1 MKKSMMKKKK
11 GSFLIMKYNRTFFA
25 TILIGLFVL
34 LAACEGSSD
43 KSSAMDSES
52 QENKSMQNTDND
64 SSNPDSKKNA
74 SNTDNPKS
82 DTNDTRNNET
92 NETAEKP
99 NNELKEEDS
108 STNNPAGLKEEYLKK
123 LNDTKKETEEIR
135 NDSENE
141 ITYALKSTEGNLF
154 DVWDGLLNEIYGVLV
169 KQLPSEEMDQLRKDQ
184 RGWINNRDHTAKEAS
199 LKYEGGTME
208 QLEYVTVLNNL
219 TQERCFELV
228 EDYMK

>member
-1 MKKSMMKKKK
+1 
-11 GSFLIMKYNRTFFA
+11 MKYNRTFLA
-25 TILIGLFVL
+25 VILIGLFVL
-34 LAACEGSSD
+34 LAACEDSSD

-52 QENKSMQNTDND
+52 QENKSMQNTNND
-64 SSNPDSKKNA
+64 SSNSETENA

-82 DTNDTRNNET
+82 DTYDTRNNEAD
-92 NETAEKP
+92 ETAEKP
-99 NNELKEEDS
+99 TNELKEEDS

-135 NDSENE
+135 KNSENE

-169 KQLPSEEMDQLRKDQ
+169 KQLPSEEMDQLRKEQ